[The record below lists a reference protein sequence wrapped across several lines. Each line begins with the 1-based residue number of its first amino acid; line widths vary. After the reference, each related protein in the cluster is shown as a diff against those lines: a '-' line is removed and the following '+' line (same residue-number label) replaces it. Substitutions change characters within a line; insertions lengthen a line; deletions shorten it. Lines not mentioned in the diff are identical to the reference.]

1 MGDRMQNDR
10 ALSQRSIGII
20 LVFMFIL
27 FGACAGTFYTILTT
41 LSAAAQTSVGSG
53 GAEDTQGDRL
63 AALVKQKAS
72 DFNTFVLP
80 TLAAGFLAAGVLLW
94 LVLRSMAR
102 GAAAVN
108 RQKAVSSV
116 AVSTDSG
123 TQGSRV
129 GEQDRKLQQRLFVHL
144 LSVLQREGRL
154 IDFFS
159 ENLEAYED
167 AQIGAAVRSIHENC
181 KAGLDKYLK
190 MAPVVSNP
198 EGQTITLKPGFDA
211 AAIKVVGN
219 VAGDPPFSG
228 VVRHRGWRAVS
239 IDIPT
244 LTNIR
249 DPGLIAPAEIEVL

>member
-1 MGDRMQNDR
+1 MQSDRSFSR
-10 ALSQRSIGII
+10 RSIGII
-20 LVFMFIL
+20 LLFMFIL
-27 FGACAGTFYTILTT
+27 FGVCAGAFYTTLNT
-41 LSAAAQTSVGSG
+41 LSAAAQTSVGSSGTEASRG
-53 GAEDTQGDRL
+53 GGLT
-63 AALVKQKAS
+63 ALVKQKAT

-80 TLAAGFLAAGVLLW
+80 ALAVGFLAAGVLLW
-94 LVLRSMAR
+94 LVLRSVAA
-102 GAAAVN
+102 GAGAVTPPKVVSKAAV
-108 RQKAVSSV
+108 SGD
-116 AVSTDSG
+116 TGLEDSRA
-123 TQGSRV
+123 S
-129 GEQDRKLQQRLFVHL
+129 EQDRNLQQRLFVHL

-154 IDFFS
+154 VDFFS
-159 ENLEAYED
+159 ENLDAYED

-211 AAIKVVGN
+211 VAIKVVGN
-219 VAGDPPFSG
+219 VSGDPPFSG
-228 VVRHRGWRAVS
+228 VVRHRGWRAVN